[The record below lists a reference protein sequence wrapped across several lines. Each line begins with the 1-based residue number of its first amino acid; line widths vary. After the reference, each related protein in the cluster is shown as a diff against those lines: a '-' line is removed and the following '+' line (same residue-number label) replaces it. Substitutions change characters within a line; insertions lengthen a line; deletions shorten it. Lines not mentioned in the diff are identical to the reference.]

1 MLQVLQCGML
11 FTLLD
16 IPANSNVI
24 YCILLYFHLF
34 QDDATLTSDIL
45 NLMWFILFC
54 LLAIIEFK
62 ALCQSSSATIYI
74 LSFSL
79 SSLWFTLCSL
89 HHLLVH
95 SSTSTF
101 SNVSTLI
108 SKTGAQ
114 QLRTLSISSVNLYSP
129 MVRP

>member
-62 ALCQSSSATIYI
+62 ALCQSS
-74 LSFSL
+74 
-79 SSLWFTLCSL
+79 WVQFTFFQSVCLVYG
-89 HHLLVH
+89 LL
-95 SSTSTF
+95 
-101 SNVSTLI
+101 NMLI
-108 SKTGAQ
+108 S
-114 QLRTLSISSVNLYSP
+114 
-129 MVRP
+129 